1 MIEAVERAKAQGA
14 TRFAAIDFNDYD
26 GEDDEDDD

>member
-14 TRFAAIDFNDYD
+14 TKFAAIDFNDYD
-26 GEDDEDDD
+26 GDCDDDD